1 MFQSVHCYKMCVC
14 GVLQIL
20 VVHVCVGVGVI
31 EDNGD
36 DDEAV
41 DEDKHVGGDDDK
53 SVVYMYMYMLM

>member
-1 MFQSVHCYKMCVC
+1 MCVC